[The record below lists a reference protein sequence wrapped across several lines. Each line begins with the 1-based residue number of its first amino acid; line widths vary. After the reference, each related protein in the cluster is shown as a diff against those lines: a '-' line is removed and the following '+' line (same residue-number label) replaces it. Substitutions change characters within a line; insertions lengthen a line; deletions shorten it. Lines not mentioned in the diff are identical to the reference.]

1 MPQLSLSFA
10 LSARFPHSW
19 TSLLPAHLAQ
29 QGEQI
34 MMAYVAATG
43 QPLQMSVLG
52 WPIKQESNLVTHYV
66 TQPLLRLLTDTKY
79 LNSNAKIFFFVCS
92 TA

>member
-1 MPQLSLSFA
+1 MPPLSLSFA

-19 TSLLPAHLAQ
+19 TSLQKSLLPAHLAQ

-43 QPLQMSVLG
+43 QPLQMLVLG
-52 WPIKQESNLVTHYV
+52 RLIKQKSNLVTHDL
-66 TQPLLRLLTDTKY
+66 TQTLLFT
-79 LNSNAKIFFFVCS
+79 NF
-92 TA
+92 

>member
-19 TSLLPAHLAQ
+19 TSLQKSLLPAHLAQ

-52 WPIKQESNLVTHYV
+52 WPIKQKSNLVTHYV
-66 TQPLLRLLTDTKY
+66 TQTWLRLLTDRV
-79 LNSNAKIFFFVCS
+79 ARH
-92 TA
+92 